1 MFWFIIDVLA
11 LRKLGLG
18 RPFRLLILIFLAGC
32 LIAGLIYASVVMKAV
47 SERSNT
53 PHVSPHRSH

>member
-11 LRKLGLG
+11 LRRLGLG
-18 RPFRLLILIFLAGC
+18 RPFRYLILILLAGC
-32 LIAGLIYASVVMKAV
+32 LIAGFIYASAVMKAV

-53 PHVSPHRSH
+53 HHVSPHSSH

>member
-18 RPFRLLILIFLAGC
+18 RPFRYLILILLAGC
-32 LIAGLIYASVVMKAV
+32 LIAGFIYASVVMKAV
-47 SERSNT
+47 SERSNN
-53 PHVSPHRSH
+53 PHVSPHSSH

>member
-18 RPFRLLILIFLAGC
+18 RPFRYLILIVLAGC
-32 LIAGLIYASVVMKAV
+32 LIAGFIYASVVMKAV

-53 PHVSPHRSH
+53 PHVSPHSSH

>member
-11 LRKLGLG
+11 LRKLGLS
-18 RPFRLLILIFLAGC
+18 RPFRYVLLIFLAGC
-32 LIAGLIYASVVMKAV
+32 LIAGFVYGSVVMKAV

-53 PHVSPHRSH
+53 PHVSTHRPH

>member
-18 RPFRLLILIFLAGC
+18 RPFRYLILIVLAGC
-32 LIAGLIYASVVMKAV
+32 LIAGFIYASVVIKAV

-53 PHVSPHRSH
+53 PHVSTHSSH

>member
-18 RPFRLLILIFLAGC
+18 RPFRYLILIFLAGC
-32 LIAGLIYASVVMKAV
+32 LIAGFIYASVVMKAV

-53 PHVSPHRSH
+53 PHVSPHSSH

>member
-1 MFWFIIDVLA
+1 MFWFIIDVLL

-18 RPFRLLILIFLAGC
+18 RPFRYLILILLAGC
-32 LIAGLIYASVVMKAV
+32 LIAGFIYASVVMKAV

-53 PHVSPHRSH
+53 PHVSPHSSH